1 MGMAVT
7 RRLPFARALQ
17 SPSFALLW
25 TGQAISSLG
34 DGAFNTAVA
43 WQVLLLTGS
52 ATIMGLVVLAQ
63 TLPMLLFLLIGGVA
77 ADRFHRQRVMFW
89 SDSSRAIAVLGIA
102 LLGATHLLQIWH
114 LVLLSLYLGTVRG
127 FFSPAYTA
135 LIPNLVEKEELAS
148 ANALT
153 ELSSQLYTLLGPLL
167 GAGCITLAGPAVAFA
182 FDGFTFLISAL
193 CLGVLRLPATSV
205 RSTLSTKRGARASG
219 SELREGLRYVM
230 GSPFLWMTI
239 TLAAIDS
246 IGGAGALYVALPK
259 LVLDAYGQGVWLLGT
274 IWIIGGI
281 GSLLAVPATSYINRQ
296 RGRGTIICLTAIGT
310 GIAMIAFGLPWPRF
324 LDGIAACV
332 AMAFLFF
339 GITVQEV
346 LWVTVMQET
355 VPDDKLGRVSS
366 INQLAGYGLWP
377 VGFLLTGV
385 IADQVSPIWVF
396 IGSGTITA
404 VLYSSALCMRAI
416 RRVQ

>member
-89 SDSSRAIAVLGIA
+89 SDSSRAIAILGIA

-167 GAGCITLAGPAVAFA
+167 GAGCITLACPAVAFA
-182 FDGFTFLISAL
+182 FD
-193 CLGVLRLPATSV
+193 
-205 RSTLSTKRGARASG
+205 
-219 SELREGLRYVM
+219 
-230 GSPFLWMTI
+230 
-239 TLAAIDS
+239 
-246 IGGAGALYVALPK
+246 
-259 LVLDAYGQGVWLLGT
+259 
-274 IWIIGGI
+274 
-281 GSLLAVPATSYINRQ
+281 
-296 RGRGTIICLTAIGT
+296 
-310 GIAMIAFGLPWPRF
+310 
-324 LDGIAACV
+324 
-332 AMAFLFF
+332 
-339 GITVQEV
+339 
-346 LWVTVMQET
+346 
-355 VPDDKLGRVSS
+355 
-366 INQLAGYGLWP
+366 
-377 VGFLLTGV
+377 
-385 IADQVSPIWVF
+385 
-396 IGSGTITA
+396 
-404 VLYSSALCMRAI
+404 
-416 RRVQ
+416 